1 MSIAET
7 AAVSA
12 RPAWL
17 ALDKLG
23 VLIALIAAAGAA
35 LPFALFRANRIVLGE
50 TRLLADAMP
59 GQVAALLAIVLLTG
73 FVVALLRFPALTK
86 LIVGFFVLAVLF
98 VLMGQSAAFL
108 TPEGNTFARVSPGA
122 GFWLLVFAFA
132 LLVTDAL
139 TRLRFAPLVR
149 IAILIAVSAAMALLL
164 WSGGWDQLSLLKE
177 YANRAPAFWA
187 EARAHLGLA
196 FGSVA
201 IATLVGVP
209 LGIVCYKVKPLRAGV
224 LNVLN
229 IVQTIPSIALFGL
242 LIAPLAWI
250 AATVPG
256 ASAIGI
262 SGIGTAPA
270 LLALFAYS
278 LLPIVSNTVV
288 GLTSVSP
295 AAIDAARG
303 MGIDRAVGA
312 HQPEARQRLHQFPE
326 LVHRPSAKVF
336 VAEGVALLA
345 VLQETLVARQ
355 VGRADP
361 RHLGPHGVVVLAGGE
376 THPVLPADF
385 IERVHRHQR
394 DVAVEIA
401 PAGRP
406 QLAQLL
412 GDGDD
417 GRAKVETMPARA
429 DRRGPPAGPVQPV
442 DDGDGIAL
450 GAQPH
455 R

>member
-1 MSIAET
+1 MSIADTPT
-7 AAVSA
+7 AAT
-12 RPAWL
+12 RPVWL

-23 VLIALIAAAGAA
+23 VMIALIAAAGAA

-50 TRLLADAMP
+50 TKGLFEALP
-59 GQVAALLAIVLLTG
+59 GQFSALLTLALLAG
-73 FVVALLRFPALTK
+73 FGVALLRLAPLTK
-86 LIVGFFVLAVLF
+86 LIVGFSVLAVLF

-139 TRLRFAPLVR
+139 TRLAFKPLTRV
-149 IAILIAVSAAMALLL
+149 AILIAVAAAMALLL
-164 WSGGWDQLSLLKE
+164 WSGGWDQLSMLKE
-177 YANRAPAFWA
+177 YANRAPAFWS
-187 EARAHLGLA
+187 EARTHLVLA

-201 IATLVGVP
+201 IATLVGLP

-250 AATVPG
+250 AANIPG

-270 LLALFAYS
+270 LVALFAYS

-288 GLTSVSP
+288 GLQSVSP

-303 MGIDRAVGA
+303 MGMTDFQRLRAVELPLA
-312 HQPEARQRLHQFPE
+312 FPVILTGIRIV
-326 LVHRPSAKVF
+326 LVQNIGLTTIAALIGGGGFGVF
-336 VAEGVALLA
+336 VFQGIGQTAMDLVLLGAVPTVALA
-345 VLQETLVARQ
+345 FA
-355 VGRADP
+355 AA
-361 RHLGPHGVVVLAGGE
+361 VVLDA
-376 THPVLPADF
+376 L
-385 IERVHRHQR
+385 
-394 DVAVEIA
+394 VEM
-401 PAGRP
+401 
-406 QLAQLL
+406 
-412 GDGDD
+412 
-417 GRAKVETMPARA
+417 TAREGK
-429 DRRGPPAGPVQPV
+429 RS
-442 DDGDGIAL
+442 
-450 GAQPH
+450 
-455 R
+455 

>member
-1 MSIAET
+1 MSIAEL
-7 AAVSA
+7 APVSS

-35 LPFALFRANRIVLGE
+35 LPFALFRANRIVPGDTVALALALPGSLAMALALS
-50 TRLLADAMP
+50 LLA
-59 GQVAALLAIVLLTG
+59 G
-73 FVVALLRFPALTK
+73 FAVALLRFPALTK
-86 LIVGFFVLAVLF
+86 LLVGFVVLGVLF

-108 TPEGNTFARVSPGA
+108 TPPDDTFARVSPGA
-122 GFWLLVFAFA
+122 GFWLLAFAFA

-139 TRLRFAPLVR
+139 TRLRLAPLWR
-149 IAILIAVSAAMALLL
+149 LAILAAVLAAMALLL
-164 WSGGWDQLSLLKE
+164 WSGGWNQLSLLKE

-187 EARAHLGLA
+187 EARAHLVLA

-209 LGIVCYKVKPLRAGV
+209 LGLLCYKVRPLRAGV

-250 AATVPG
+250 AANVPG

-270 LLALFAYS
+270 LVALFAYS

-288 GLTSVSP
+288 GLNNVSP

-303 MGIDRAVGA
+303 MGMTVW
-312 HQPEARQRLHQFPE
+312 QRLIAVELPLGFPVILTGIRIV
-326 LVHRPSAKVF
+326 LVQNIGLTTIAALIGGGGFGVF
-336 VAEGVALLA
+336 VFQGIGQTAMDLVLLGA
-345 VLQETLVARQ
+345 VPT
-355 VGRADP
+355 
-361 RHLGPHGVVVLAGGE
+361 VVLAFVAAVVLDAMGE
-376 THPVLPADF
+376 MTSR
-385 IERVHRHQR
+385 E
-394 DVAVEIA
+394 
-401 PAGRP
+401 GKRP
-406 QLAQLL
+406 
-412 GDGDD
+412 
-417 GRAKVETMPARA
+417 
-429 DRRGPPAGPVQPV
+429 
-442 DDGDGIAL
+442 
-450 GAQPH
+450 
-455 R
+455 